1 MNYFTN
7 RLEKIKLSLNQNNL
21 DGIIITNLK
30 NIRYISGFSGSSATC
45 LIINESE
52 YFISDGR
59 YKIQSE
65 IEVKNMEIFIDDES
79 NFDIIKK
86 QKLINNKKLKLGFE
100 SDKTTHDEL
109 QSLKLLFPQVNW
121 VPIKNIIENISKIKD
136 KQEIQC
142 IRQAVEIT
150 DEVFDQIIPDLRIGL
165 NEKEIAAK
173 ISFALKIL
181 GADED
186 AFRPIVAGGPNSALP
201 HAFPSSRE
209 LQKGDFLILDF
220 GAKYNGYHA
229 DMTRTVVIKECSEKQ
244 KEIYNIV
251 SESQKLGIKNI
262 SDNTDCKHI
271 DSICRNYIKTSG
283 YGDNFIHSTGHGL
296 GLEIHENPRFSKN
309 SKDKIYS
316 NYIMTVEP
324 GIYIPNLGGVR
335 IEDDVIVK
343 KTNSEILN
351 KSTKELIVID

>member
-121 VPIKNIIENISKIKD
+121 VPIINIIENISKIKD

-262 SDNTDCKHI
+262 SDNTDCKYI
-271 DSICRNYIKTSG
+271 DSICRDYIKNSG